1 MATKRAISQL
11 TGAIGEGIGQ
21 SFQHRLQQK
30 LREAAL
36 SRMEAQQRAEEQR
49 FMYGETQKSKR
60 FQFEQEKL
68 QVRHDAEQSIAQQ
81 RVDLEGRRVSVAE
94 KTSAAAATLKKLDNL
109 KIIDET
115 AKALYGNSISAI
127 DAKMKLLI
135 GINGEI
141 MNQALWNR
149 LKEERAGLAKLN
161 SIYIKKS
168 HLGGDSKYGISGV
181 EEYENI
187 KESATAM
194 RNLEEMVPEK
204 GLNPDQIVKGYL
216 QSRGIEDTPLNKVET
231 RNKVRD
237 IVGSLKKQG
246 KNVTQ
251 RHILLLLDRTNNI
264 TGGERQDPK
273 LQNLF
278 GGSDNN
284 KSKIGNYIVEEF

>member
-81 RVDLEGRRVSVAE
+81 RLKLDERRVSAAE

-127 DAKMKLLI
+127 DSKMRLLI
-135 GINGEI
+135 DPGGNV

-149 LKEERAGLAKLN
+149 LEEERAGLAKLN
-161 SIYIKKS
+161 SIYIKQS
-168 HLGGDSKYGISGV
+168 HLGGDSQYGLSGV
-181 EEYENI
+181 DEYLSAQEKASRQIPKTNKD
-187 KESATAM
+187 KERS
-194 RNLEEMVPEK
+194 
-204 GLNPDQIVKGYL
+204 D
-216 QSRGIEDTPLNKVET
+216 RGIVDF
-231 RNKVRD
+231 
-237 IVGSLKKQG
+237 
-246 KNVTQ
+246 
-251 RHILLLLDRTNNI
+251 
-264 TGGERQDPK
+264 
-273 LQNLF
+273 F
-278 GGSDNN
+278 GGFSDQTPKEAIKN
-284 KSKIGNYIVEEF
+284 KYKSGNYIIEEF